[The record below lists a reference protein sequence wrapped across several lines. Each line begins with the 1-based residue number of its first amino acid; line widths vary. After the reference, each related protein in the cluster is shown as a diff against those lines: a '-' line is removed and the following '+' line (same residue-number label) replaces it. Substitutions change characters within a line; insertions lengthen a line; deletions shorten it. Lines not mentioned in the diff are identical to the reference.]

1 MIITPAPEDYAV
13 KGKPAGY
20 PPFEA
25 NVYAEANFDEK
36 LFIGATLY
44 ARSATPASPFLFE
57 GNKIKYKGYAD
68 LGVYA
73 QYVIDNHFT
82 AYINGGNLLN
92 ARRINYGMY
101 VERGI
106 NVGVGVLV
114 KF

>member
-1 MIITPAPEDYAV
+1 YMIRCKMKTVEDSFKGSSLVRCHRKYIVNMDKV
-13 KGKPAGY
+13 KVLRK
-20 PPFEA
+20 
-25 NVYAEANFDEK
+25 EK
-36 LFIGATLY
+36 EG
-44 ARSATPASPFLFE
+44 TPASPFLS
-57 GNKIKYKGYAD
+57 GGSKTKYKGYAD